1 MILSDIHS
9 NTKIYSITRYVY
21 DTTKLSIS
29 YIAKNTKLKNKD
41 RPISLLPKINIVR
54 ICFKNFFSVVFLL
67 KLFICWHHGSL
78 SSILSMPH
86 YAYPSAFKIRCNSR
100 ELSELDNIKN
110 MFSLLWMW
118 NLDCF
123 SGCKTFSYDV
133 STISKRFK
141 TLNYLSIRKI
151 I

>member
-54 ICFKNFFSVVFLL
+54 ICFKNFFSVVFLP

-110 MFSLLWMW
+110 MFFLVMNVIFALFFWMPAIQ
-118 NLDCF
+118 L
-123 SGCKTFSYDV
+123 
-133 STISKRFK
+133 
-141 TLNYLSIRKI
+141 
-151 I
+151 